1 MEQITIKQHVAS
13 YVSSSDKKALRALLK
28 KIHDVDVAS
37 AISTLELSVICDC
50 ILLLSLNAQAKLFVC
65 FEPAMQAQ
73 IARRLN
79 RTDLAALFSKME
91 RDTRADLYKALDE
104 TQRHVFMPG
113 LAQAERDDICQ
124 LASYPEK
131 TVGALMTSSYATLK
145 SGWTAKKALLKLQL
159 EAPDKE
165 TIYQTYIVDSQRRL
179 VGTLSL
185 RELILAPET
194 ALIDDL
200 MVSEVV
206 KVKLTD
212 EQELAAAKI
221 RDYDLIAL
229 PVVNNEQQIVGIVT
243 HDVAMDT
250 AEEEA
255 TEDAQKSASI
265 VALNQPVSRSTIWQL
280 YQKRIGWLVLLVFG
294 ALLSGAGLA
303 FFEETIEAHI
313 ALVFFMPLLVGS
325 GGNAGSQS
333 AALVVR
339 ALATG
344 DIRLKDWSKVF
355 IKDLAVASALGITM
369 AATVYFLGLFRGGP
383 EIAFVVAISM
393 ASVVLVGSLIG
404 LCLPFILSR
413 LNLDP
418 ATASGPLVTTIVD
431 ASGVLI
437 YFGFATY
444 ILNLG

>member
-1 MEQITIKQHVAS
+1 MTQTNIQQKVADYVAS
-13 YVSSSDKKALRALLK
+13 KDKQSLRALLK
-28 KIHDVDVAS
+28 KRHDVDVAS
-37 AISTLELSVICDC
+37 AISSLDLATICNC
-50 ILLLSLNAQAKLFVC
+50 LLLLSLNAQAKLFVC
-65 FEPAMQAQ
+65 FSSERQAE
-73 IARRLN
+73 IAKTLN
-79 RTDLAALFSKME
+79 RNDLAALFSKMD
-91 RDTRADLYKALDE
+91 RDTRADLYKQLDE

-131 TVGALMTSSYATLK
+131 TVGALMTSSYATLQ

-165 TIYQTYIVDSQRRL
+165 TIYQTYIVNAQRRL
-179 VGTLSL
+179 IGTLSL
-185 RELILAPET
+185 RELILAPAQ

-206 KVKLTD
+206 SVKLAD
-212 EQELAAAKI
+212 EQELAATKI

-229 PVVNNEQQIVGIVT
+229 PVLNDEQQIVGIVT
-243 HDVAMDT
+243 HHVAMDA

-255 TEDAQKSASI
+255 TEDAQKSASV
-265 VALNQPVSRSTIWQL
+265 VALNQPVSRSSVWQL

-325 GGNAGSQS
+325 GGNAGSQA

-344 DIRLKDWSKVF
+344 DIRLKDWSTAF
-355 IKDLAVASALGITM
+355 IKDLAVASALGVTM
-369 AATVYFLGLFRGGP
+369 ALTVYLLGLFRGGP

-444 ILNLG
+444 MLNLV